1 VKEWLIDNGYDPSER
16 RFRGLTTWGCYN
28 HPIGLATHDV
38 MASMTGPDEP
48 LEPGFVFA
56 CDINMPQSETMGIR
70 IEDTVV
76 ITEGG
81 YENLSAGLPR
91 TVEEIETLMREAG
104 LLQKVRR

>member
-1 VKEWLIDNGYDPSER
+1 MILPDCLG
-16 RFRGLTTWGCYN
+16 
-28 HPIGLATHDV
+28 
-38 MASMTGPDEP
+38 MASMTGADEP

-56 CDINMPQSETMGIR
+56 CDINMPESETMGIR

-76 ITEGG
+76 IIEGG

-91 TVEEIETLMREAG
+91 TVAEIESLMREPG